1 MKDYKFGHG
10 VRYEMPNKLI
20 LFGAFHPSPRNVNTG
35 RLNFEMMV
43 EFLEKDRVLM
53 ENDADLILLKN
64 TTLQCS
70 RHIKQALGINVVR
83 NKENVSAIKIL
94 SRLLNLL
101 GLKFKRVNRGYLI
114 DVNGLNDGRSNIFS
128 IWQQRD
134 ELMLASMKDIAKEV
148 NNFTFDLEL
157 LTLQK

>member
-1 MKDYKFGHG
+1 M
-10 VRYEMPNKLI
+10 
-20 LFGAFHPSPRNVNTG
+20 
-35 RLNFEMMV
+35 
-43 EFLEKDRVLM
+43 
-53 ENDADLILLKN
+53 
-64 TTLQCS
+64 
-70 RHIKQALGINVVR
+70 
-83 NKENVSAIKIL
+83 
-94 SRLLNLL
+94 LL